1 MKRFEFK
8 LMRVLQYRERL
19 EEQAKNTFEQTL
31 LRLNQARNEM
41 EALARRRTE
50 LLAGIPL
57 AAGARV
63 DLLALTFR
71 HACGTQLRGLILA
84 KRDEIVLR
92 RQESKQARQEWTRR
106 RQEAEVIRKIK
117 EKKWKAYLRE
127 ADKEEQKASDD
138 HFLAKV
144 AREYSAARS
153 APSSSVPWS

>member
-1 MKRFEFK
+1 
-8 LMRVLQYRERL
+8 
-19 EEQAKNTFEQTL
+19 
-31 LRLNQARNEM
+31 M

>member
-117 EKKWKAYLRE
+117 EKKWK
-127 ADKEEQKASDD
+127 
-138 HFLAKV
+138 
-144 AREYSAARS
+144 
-153 APSSSVPWS
+153 